1 MANRSDIESKIYKIV
16 GYQFNL
22 LSNKQLIKA
31 LYEDAGIPVIE
42 KTSAGNP
49 STTEATLKK
58 LAEDYELAALVL
70 EFKKE
75 MKKSSGIK
83 EETKKAPKP
92 GMPQERQ
99 VLSRTNIVD
108 ELNRDPEDILQ
119 EEESKEQ
126 SRKND
131 SSGASATVSSSG
143 AQSASQLFTLKPLPE
158 NKPASASEAADSSS
172 SDPLMEGV
180 FGTGGSGG
188 AQHEVSQTPV
198 TVSVAMEIP
207 DDVDVGADSL
217 ADANNRQAN
226 SGEAKPEENVNDEE
240 KKVVSFGMSSSFSLS
255 KDQENVHNAIHE
267 KDQGK
272 SAPQRKKAYDLEDDE
287 DQENEFSRNS
297 ATLNVKKRVVEDT
310 RQEEKSKVG
319 LVIMILVAVLAVVV
333 VGIGVNSIMQIG

>member
-83 EETKKAPKP
+83 EEPKKSPKP

-108 ELNRDPEDILQ
+108 ELNRDPEDILR

-131 SSGASATVSSSG
+131 AAGSSDSNSAPG
-143 AQSASQLFTLKPLPE
+143 AQSASQMFTLKPLPE
-158 NKPASASEAADSSS
+158 KKPESSDSVPA
-172 SDPLMEGV
+172 DPLMEGV
-180 FGTGGSGG
+180 FGSGASGG
-188 AQHEVSQTPV
+188 DVHEVTQTPV

-207 DDVDVGADSL
+207 DDVPVGTESFESADSG
-217 ADANNRQAN
+217 NSQAN
-226 SGEAKPEENVNDEE
+226 SEEPKPEENAHDEE

-267 KDQGK
+267 KEQGK
-272 SAPQRKKAYDLEDDE
+272 SGPQRKKSYSLDDE
-287 DQENEFSRNS
+287 EEQENEFSRNS